1 MDNLL
6 QIKNITAQVE
16 EKVIIDNV
24 SLSVDSG
31 EILAIMGP
39 NGSGKSSLAQI
50 IMGNSSYEVSSG
62 EILLEGRNII
72 ELSPDERSKLGIFLA
87 FQYPV
92 EIPGVP
98 LFAFLKLMYETHKNE
113 KLSVFRFRQ
122 ILKEKMKFLGIDEKF
137 ISRNLN
143 EGFSGGE
150 KKKIE
155 ILQMLLID
163 PKLVILDETDSGLDV
178 DALKSVFTA
187 LAEVKKQNSKLSI
200 IIISHYSRV
209 FDYLTPDHVVI
220 LGHGQI
226 MKQGGVEIIDSIEKD
241 GYM

>member
-62 EILLEGRNII
+62 EILLEGRNIT

-143 EGFSGGE
+143 EGFFWRREE
-150 KKKIE
+150 KNRNIAN
-155 ILQMLLID
+155 
-163 PKLVILDETDSGLDV
+163 VT
-178 DALKSVFTA
+178 
-187 LAEVKKQNSKLSI
+187 N
-200 IIISHYSRV
+200 
-209 FDYLTPDHVVI
+209 
-220 LGHGQI
+220 
-226 MKQGGVEIIDSIEKD
+226 
-241 GYM
+241 